1 MNSNSYSLLG
11 LCRRASR
18 LSMGHDM
25 CKGSIRNGKACLCII
40 SSESSERVAEEFMTL
55 CREYGIRMFRIPLKI
70 DEIHHLIGYKAGV
83 MTVDDSGF
91 AESVIKSFNE
101 NTFVEEIDL

>member
-1 MNSNSYSLLG
+1 MNSNDYSLLG
-11 LCRRASR
+11 LCRRAGK

-25 CKGSIRNGKACLCII
+25 CKGAVRSKKACLCIL
-40 SSESSERVAEEFMTL
+40 SSESSQRITDEFITL
-55 CREYGIRMFRIPLKI
+55 CSESGIKLYKIPLTI

-91 AESVIKSFNE
+91 AESVAKKLE
-101 NTFVEEIDL
+101 KNTFVEEIDL

>member
-1 MNSNSYSLLG
+1 MNSNDFGILG

-25 CKGSIRNGKACLCII
+25 CKNALRSGKARLCII
-40 SSESSERVAEEFMTL
+40 GSDSSERITDEFKNL
-55 CREYGIRMFRIPLKI
+55 CRENGVRLFRIPLTI
-70 DEIHHLIGYKAGV
+70 DAIHHLIGYKAGV

-91 AESVIKSFNE
+91 AESVMKSFNK
-101 NTFVEEIDL
+101 NTIVEEISL